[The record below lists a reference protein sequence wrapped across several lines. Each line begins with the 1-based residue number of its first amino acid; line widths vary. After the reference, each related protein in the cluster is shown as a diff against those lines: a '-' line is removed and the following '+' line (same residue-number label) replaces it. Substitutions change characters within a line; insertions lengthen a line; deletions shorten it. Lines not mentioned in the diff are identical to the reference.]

1 MGPMTFA
8 ALPFWL
14 IVAALTL
21 FAGATLWRAA
31 RKGQPGG
38 ADADMRLYRDQL
50 AEVERDLARGTVTA
64 PEAERIRTE
73 VARRLLEA
81 DRRMQAADAPA
92 ARDGGAALG
101 GALAV
106 ALAGGVA
113 GYLWLGAPGYP
124 DLPVALRIERAAEI
138 AANRPGQAEAAGPE
152 TPLTDPDDPVDARLV
167 ADLRRAVTDRPNDAV
182 GAQLLAEQES
192 RLGNDDAAAA
202 AQASV
207 VRLKGNQATAAD
219 HAILADLLVRAADGY
234 VSPEAEA
241 AVTAAL
247 ALDAGN
253 GLARFYLGLM
263 QAQTARPDLSFQ
275 TWRALLET
283 SPEAAPW
290 VPVIR
295 ERIGLLADA
304 AGVDYALPEATR
316 GPDAAA
322 LEAAGAMP
330 PDEQKAMIGGMVEG
344 LAERL
349 ANQGGTGAE
358 WAQLIAALGVLG
370 DVERARAI
378 FAEAEDVFAGSPD
391 DLTLVTDAAR
401 KAGIAE

>member
-1 MGPMTFA
+1 MEAMTLS

-21 FAGATLWRAA
+21 FAGATLWRAGRRA
-31 RKGQPGG
+31 APGG
-38 ADADMRLYRDQL
+38 TDADMRLYRDQL
-50 AEVERDLARGTVTA
+50 AEVERDLARGTVTE
-64 PEAERIRTE
+64 PEAERVRTE

-81 DRRMQAADAPA
+81 DRRMQAGDAPA
-92 ARDGGAALG
+92 AQGGGAVLG
-101 GALAV
+101 GVLAV

-124 DLPVALRIERAAEI
+124 DLPVAVRIERAAEI
-138 AANRPGQAEAAGPE
+138 AANRPGQAEMAGPE
-152 TPLTDPDDPVDARLV
+152 RPLADPTNPADAQLV
-167 ADLRRAVTDRPNDAV
+167 ADLRRAVAARPDDLA
-182 GAQLLAEQES
+182 GLQLLAEQES
-192 RLGNDDAAAA
+192 RLGNDAAAGA
-202 AQASV
+202 AQAGV
-207 VRLKGNQATAAD
+207 IRLKGADASAAD

-253 GLARFYLGLM
+253 GLARFYEGLM
-263 QAQTARPDLSFQ
+263 QAQTGRPDLSFQ

-283 SPEAAPW
+283 SPDAAPW

-304 AGVDYALPEATR
+304 AGVDYALPEAVR

-322 LEAAGAMP
+322 VASAGEMT

-370 DVERARAI
+370 DTDRAKAI

>member
-21 FAGATLWRAA
+21 FAGATLWRAG
-31 RKGQPGG
+31 RKAVTGG

-64 PEAERIRTE
+64 GEAERIRTE
-73 VARRLLEA
+73 VARRLLDA
-81 DRRMQAADAPA
+81 DRRMQAADAPV
-92 ARDGGAALG
+92 ARDGGAVLG
-101 GALAV
+101 GVLAV

-124 DLPVALRIERAAEI
+124 DLPVSLRIERAAEI
-138 AANRPGQAEAAGPE
+138 AASRPGQAEAAGPE
-152 TPLTDPDDPVDARLV
+152 KPLTDPDSPGDARLI
-167 ADLRRAVTDRPNDAV
+167 ADLRNAVAARPGDLA
-182 GAQLLAEQES
+182 GQQLLAEQES
-192 RLGNDDAAAA
+192 RLGNDAAAAA
-202 AQASV
+202 AQAGV
-207 VRLKGNQATAAD
+207 IRLKGSEATAAD

-247 ALDAGN
+247 ALDPGN
-253 GLARFYLGLM
+253 GLAQFYLGLM
-263 QAQTARPDLSFQ
+263 QAQTARPDLAFQ

-295 ERIGLLADA
+295 ERIGMLADA

-322 LEAAGAMP
+322 LEAAGDMAP
-330 PDEQKAMIGGMVEG
+330 EDRQAMIEGMVEG

-370 DVERARAI
+370 DTDRARAI

-391 DLTLVTDAAR
+391 DLTLVTEAAR

>member
-1 MGPMTFA
+1 MGAMTFA

-21 FAGATLWRAA
+21 FAGATLWRAG
-31 RKGQPGG
+31 RKALPGR

-64 PEAERIRTE
+64 GEAERVRTE

-81 DRRMQAADAPA
+81 DRRAQAADAPA
-92 ARDGGAALG
+92 ARAGGAVLG
-101 GALAV
+101 GGLAV

-124 DLPVALRIERAAEI
+124 DLPVAVRIERAAEL
-138 AANRPGQAEAAGPE
+138 AANRPGQAEAAALR
-152 TPLTDPDDPVDARLV
+152 PLTDPENPADAKLI
-167 ADLRRAVTDRPNDAV
+167 ADLRSAVAARPDDLT
-182 GAQLLAEQES
+182 GQQLLAEQES
-192 RLGNDDAAAA
+192 QLGNDTAAAA

-207 VRLKGNQATAAD
+207 VRLKGRQATAAD

-241 AVTAAL
+241 ALNAAL

-253 GLARFYLGLM
+253 GLARFYLGLT
-263 QAQTARPDLSFQ
+263 QAQTGRPDLSFQ

-283 SPEAAPW
+283 SPDAAPW

-295 ERIGLLADA
+295 ERIGLLAQA

-322 LEAAGAMP
+322 VEAAEEMSP
-330 PDEQKAMIGGMVEG
+330 EDRQEMIRGMVEG

-349 ANQGGTGAE
+349 ATSGGTGAE

-370 DVERARAI
+370 EAERAKAI